1 MGMSASQAR
10 LLSITAR
17 MNDIE
22 FKSQQISNVKI
33 RLADESEQ
41 VAKAYTEALNKQK
54 FSYNTYDDKGN
65 AVKYVLNST
74 NLSSLKDSLKLYH
87 GNKQVVFEPIAE
99 NDPNKDKKVY
109 MKFSE
114 SQLYEMIESGEFM
127 LYSKTELSESEF
139 NNLSSEAKNAYQVID
154 GKYWAATSTSGNNK
168 LMQESDTTE
177 LAKAEAEYNA
187 ASAKINKKEKL
198 LDNDLKALDTEHN
211 ALKTEFDSVKSL
223 IGNNVEKTFNL
234 FS

>member
-17 MNDIE
+17 INDIE
-22 FKSQQISNVKI
+22 YKSQSISNTKI
-33 RLADESEQ
+33 RLADESE
-41 VAKAYTEALNKQK
+41 AAATNYTKALNKTK
-54 FSYNTYDDKGN
+54 LVYRSYDKTTGN
-65 AVKYVLNST
+65 AVQTPLNST
-74 NLSSLKDSLKLYH
+74 NLASLASQFKLIDVATKQPVSLYDAK
-87 GNKQVVFEPIAE
+87 N
-99 NDPNKDKKVY
+99 NPNG

-114 SQLYEMIESGEFM
+114 SQLYEMIESGQFM
-127 LYSKTELSESEF
+127 L
-139 NNLSSEAKNAYQVID
+139 QVPNTD
-154 GKYWAATSTSGNNK
+154 ETTKAEKPWVDTSVSGNNQ
-168 LMQESDTTE
+168 LTIESDTTE

-187 ASAKINKKEKL
+187 ITAKINKKEKL

-223 IGNNVEKTFNL
+223 IGDNVEKSFNL

>member
-1 MGMSASQAR
+1 MYHGGK
-10 LLSITAR
+10 
-17 MNDIE
+17 E
-22 FKSQQISNVKI
+22 VVF
-33 RLADESEQ
+33 DEKD
-41 VAKAYTEALNKQK
+41 V
-54 FSYNTYDDKGN
+54 
-65 AVKYVLNST
+65 
-74 NLSSLKDSLKLYH
+74 KDSSR
-87 GNKQVVFEPIAE
+87 Q
-99 NDPNKDKKVY
+99 VY

-127 LYSKTELSESEF
+127 LYSKTEVTKEEF
-139 NNLSSEAKNAYQVID
+139 DRMSSSTQNAYQPID
-154 GKYWAATSTSGNNK
+154 GSYWLATSTSGSNK

-198 LDNDLKALDTEHN
+198 LDNDLKSLDTEHN

-223 IGNNVEKTFNL
+223 IGENVEKTFNL